1 MNNFNDNLKKQLMS
15 GEQAIKGSNNVID
28 PALSWEQ
35 YVDQADAPLFV
46 QPSELQSAERANVNT
61 PTIDKSNFMPPAME
75 EAEELDDQDGAVPIG
90 GTKDIQDI
98 FAQKV
103 AEGYGPDSSNSNV
116 QPEVT
121 IPSPLTPQEK
131 MMAEYRAM
139 QEQDRKALEDARS
152 SDRNLK
158 MGGAIGDAL
167 ATIVNARGQMNVKAP
182 GVQVQQGAG
191 LGKIADMF
199 ATAPD
204 VASDIK
210 SRREDLLAQYKS
222 LGGSQRNEL
231 RQLQEPGGKI
241 GLYRIN
247 PLNGEKERVGDAP
260 LRMQFRTDPRTGNII
275 PINPLEHSLEAQKS
289 AEIKG
294 EIKSD
299 TKSVIK
305 SLDPKQKE
313 QVEKARND
321 FNKSAK
327 DEIDKVNNISQL
339 NRTLEMAKD
348 NKAAANAFGT
358 ALAKVY
364 QDGRLSDK
372 DVDLYIKDKQL
383 LQKVR
388 TGYFDAVEG
397 TIDPNKVPE
406 YRELIK
412 ALNQGASEALMGK
425 ADIFAQQRLSS
436 FIDDP
441 DIAREVV
448 FPINTITKMPSTQ
461 QVQPKNT
468 QSNVNKD
475 AYERAI
481 QRAMADNPSRSRE
494 QIEAVIKNRK

>member
-1 MNNFNDNLKKQLMS
+1 MNNSKGFPKDMPQWQSVLDDYNERISGDVPYEEAMKPQEIIPAVNQSNYMDAAQQEADDQNQLQDINRE
-15 GEQAIKGSNNVID
+15 G
-28 PALSWEQ
+28 L
-35 YVDQADAPLFV
+35 DQATQAFG
-46 QPSELQSAERANVNT
+46 AG
-61 PTIDKSNFMPPAME
+61 I
-75 EAEELDDQDGAVPIG
+75 AVPEAGSAISEAP
-90 GTKDIQDI
+90 I
-98 FAQKV
+98 V
-103 AEGYGPDSSNSNV
+103 
-116 QPEVT
+116 
-121 IPSPLTPQEK
+121 PSLTPQEK

-139 QEQDRKALEDARS
+139 QDQDRKDLEDARS

-167 ATIVNARGQMNVKAP
+167 ATFVNARGQMNVKAP

-222 LGGSQRNEL
+222 LGGSQRHEL
-231 RQLQEPGGKI
+231 KQLQEPGGKI

-247 PLNGEKERVGDAP
+247 SSTGEKERVGDAP
-260 LRMQFRTDPRTGNII
+260 LRMQIRQNALTGL
-275 PINPLEHSLEAQKS
+275 PEFFNPLTPESIAPKQ
-289 AEIKG
+289 AEIQG
-294 EIKSD
+294 EIKAD
-299 TKSVIK
+299 TKSTIK

-313 QVEKARND
+313 QVEKARAD

-339 NRTLEMAKD
+339 SKTLEMAKD
-348 NKAAANAFGT
+348 NKAAANSFGT
-358 ALAKVY
+358 ELAKVY

-372 DVDLYIKDKQL
+372 DVDLYVKDKQL
-383 LQKVR
+383 LQKFR

-397 TIDPNKVPE
+397 TIDPNKIPE

-441 DIAREVV
+441 NIAREVV
-448 FPINTITKMPSTQ
+448 FPINTITKMPNTQ
-461 QVQPKNT
+461 QVQVKKQQT
-468 QSNVNKD
+468 EVNPD

-481 QRAMADNPSRSRE
+481 QRAMADNPTRSRE
-494 QIEAVIKNRK
+494 QIEAAIKSRK